1 MLVCPRSK
9 FDWKLRSRTLPLG
22 VRTVL
27 MGIVNTTPDSF
38 SDGGQFV
45 DSEGA
50 TAHALRLIDEG
61 ADIVDIGGESTR
73 PGMHVAV
80 SATEELDRVL
90 PVVRAVRRLRP
101 DAVISVDTYKARTAQ
116 AVVEAGADIVNDVSG
131 LTWDSEMAATCAAL
145 RCGVAI
151 MHTRGRWE
159 DWKNLPPLPRDEVI
173 PLVRGE
179 LQERVSAALAAG
191 IDRESILLD
200 PGVGFGKRME
210 ENYPLIAH
218 LNSIG
223 ELGFPLMA
231 GASRKGFL
239 GQSIAART
247 DGAAPPVD
255 RRLYATLAANTA
267 AILCGAHIL
276 RIHDVRAALEAAA
289 VADAVRE
296 AAESN

>member
-50 TAHALRLIDEG
+50 TVHALRLIDEG

-80 SATEELDRVL
+80 SSTEELDRVL
-90 PVVRAVRRLRP
+90 PVVKAVRRLRP
-101 DAVISVDTYKARTAQ
+101 EAVISVDTYKARTAQ
-116 AVVEAGADIVNDVSG
+116 AAVEAGADIVNDVSG

-145 RCGVAI
+145 RCGVTV

-191 IDRESILLD
+191 IDRESIVLD

-247 DGAAPPVD
+247 DGTAPAVD

-296 AAESN
+296 AAENN

>member
-1 MLVCPRSK
+1 
-9 FDWKLRSRTLPLG
+9 
-22 VRTVL
+22 
-27 MGIVNTTPDSF
+27 
-38 SDGGQFV
+38 
-45 DSEGA
+45 
-50 TAHALRLIDEG
+50 
-61 ADIVDIGGESTR
+61 
-73 PGMHVAV
+73 
-80 SATEELDRVL
+80 
-90 PVVRAVRRLRP
+90 
-101 DAVISVDTYKARTAQ
+101 
-116 AVVEAGADIVNDVSG
+116 
-131 LTWDSEMAATCAAL
+131 
-145 RCGVAI
+145 

-159 DWKNLPPLPRDEVI
+159 DWKDLPPLPRDEVI

-191 IDRESILLD
+191 IDRESIVLD

-296 AAESN
+296 AAENN

>member
-1 MLVCPRSK
+1 MLVCSRAK
-9 FDWKLRSRTLPLG
+9 FDWKLRTRTLTLG
-22 VRTVL
+22 VRTLL
-27 MGIVNTTPDSF
+27 MGIVNVTPDSF
-38 SDGGQFV
+38 SDGGQFI

-73 PGMHVAV
+73 PGLHLAV

-90 PVVRAVRRLRP
+90 PVIQAVRRLRP
-101 DAVISVDTYKARTAQ
+101 DAVISIDTYKARTAQ
-116 AVVEAGADIVNDVSG
+116 AAVEAGADIVNDVSG
-131 LTWDSEMAATCAAL
+131 LTWDNEMAATCAAL
-145 RCGVAI
+145 RCGVAV

-159 DWKNLPPLPRDEVI
+159 DWKSLPPLSRSEVV
-173 PLVRGE
+173 PLVRRE
-179 LQERVSAALAAG
+179 LRARASAALAAG
-191 IDRESILLD
+191 IDRERIVLD
-200 PGVGFGKRME
+200 PGVGFGKRLE
-210 ENYPLIAH
+210 ENYPLLAH
-218 LNSIG
+218 LDSFV

-247 DGAAPPVD
+247 DGASPAVD

-267 AILCGAHIL
+267 AILGGAHIL
-276 RIHDVRAALEAAA
+276 RVHDVRAALEAAA

-296 AAESN
+296 ASESD

>member
-1 MLVCPRSK
+1 
-9 FDWKLRSRTLPLG
+9 
-22 VRTVL
+22 
-27 MGIVNTTPDSF
+27 MGIVNITPDSF
-38 SDGGQFV
+38 SDGGQLI

-50 TAHALRLIDEG
+50 TVHALRLIDEG

-73 PGMHVAV
+73 PGLHMAV
-80 SATEELDRVL
+80 SATDELDRVL
-90 PVVRAVRRLRP
+90 PVVQAVRRLRP
-101 DAVISVDTYKARTAQ
+101 DALISVDTYKARTAQ
-116 AVVEAGADIVNDVSG
+116 AAVEAGADIVNDVSG
-131 LTWDSEMAATCAAL
+131 LTWDSEMAVTCAAL
-145 RCGVAI
+145 RCGVTV

-159 DWKNLPPLPRDEVI
+159 DWKDLPPLPRGEVI
-173 PLVRGE
+173 PLVRRE
-179 LQERVSAALAAG
+179 LQEHASAALAAG
-191 IDRESILLD
+191 IDRESIVLD

-231 GASRKGFL
+231 GASRKSFL

-247 DGAAPPVD
+247 EGATPAVD